1 MAKAWHIFSETT
13 EFVMAIQDHVINT
26 NGHKKQILKD

>member
-1 MAKAWHIFSETT
+1 MAEGWQIFSETT
-13 EFVMAIQDHVINT
+13 EFMIAIQDQIINT